1 VPKAPRCRISARK
14 AFVNH
19 TLIAF
24 GPYGLGQTR
33 LAGSLA
39 PCPAPGERDGENLGD
54 KREVILEYQQVGNSV
69 RVAAVDP
76 ETLIEVSIVG
86 SASAGMEALKRTAI
100 QKLEYVL
107 AKKGAST

>member
-1 VPKAPRCRISARK
+1 
-14 AFVNH
+14 
-19 TLIAF
+19 
-24 GPYGLGQTR
+24 
-33 LAGSLA
+33 
-39 PCPAPGERDGENLGD
+39 LGD

-107 AKKGAST
+107 AKKGVST